1 MGVKME
7 ETLISPAFTAIFEVS
22 PEGEEMLPQERRL
35 SARAGTFDYTEPDSH
50 TAADAAIPQ
59 MPLLDVD
66 RLTTGFPIEGRVV
79 SAVSG
84 VSFSL
89 DAGETLALVGESGCG
104 KSLTALSIL
113 RLVDP
118 PGRITGGTVRLDGRD
133 LLALD
138 ERAMRSVRGREI
150 GLVLQEPMTAL
161 NPVYTVGSQ
170 IAEALEVHGLARG
183 QSARARA
190 IELLDAVRVPD
201 PQRRVDEY
209 PHQLSGGLRQRA
221 LIAAALA
228 CQPRL
233 LIADEPTTALDVTIQ
248 GQILD
253 LLRDLK
259 ARFRLAL
266 LLITHDLGV
275 VAQQA
280 DRVAVMYAGRIVEE
294 APVRTLFRDPKH
306 PYTRGLLASLP
317 GRHGTRLRAIEGTVP
332 RLGHIPGGCAFAPR
346 CPNRFESCV
355 DLPALVPGAEGGQP
369 VRCFLHHRV
378 RETSA
383 PAAAAAI

>member
-1 MGVKME
+1 M
-7 ETLISPAFTAIFEVS
+7 A
-22 PEGEEMLPQERRL
+22 
-35 SARAGTFDYTEPDSH
+35 
-50 TAADAAIPQ
+50 
-59 MPLLDVD
+59 LLDVD
-66 RLTTGFPIEGRVV
+66 RLTTAFPIEGRLV

-84 VSFSL
+84 VSFTL

-118 PGRITGGTVRLDGRD
+118 PGRIVGGTVRLDGRD
-133 LLALD
+133 LLTLD
-138 ERAMRSVRGREI
+138 ERDMRKVRGREI

-161 NPVYTVGSQ
+161 NPVYTVGRQ

-183 QSARARA
+183 KAARARA
-190 IELLDAVRVPD
+190 IELLDAVRVPE
-201 PQRRVDEY
+201 PGRRVDAY

-259 ARFRLAL
+259 ARFQLAL

-294 APVRTLFRDPKH
+294 APVRALFRDPKH

-317 GRHGTRLRAIEGTVP
+317 GHRGTRLKAIEGTVP
-332 RLGHIPGGCAFAPR
+332 RLGHIPPGCAFAPR
-346 CPNRFESCV
+346 CPDRFEPCG
-355 DLPALVPGAEGGQP
+355 DLPALVPTPDGGQP

-378 RETSA
+378 RETATA
-383 PAAAAAI
+383 PTPATV